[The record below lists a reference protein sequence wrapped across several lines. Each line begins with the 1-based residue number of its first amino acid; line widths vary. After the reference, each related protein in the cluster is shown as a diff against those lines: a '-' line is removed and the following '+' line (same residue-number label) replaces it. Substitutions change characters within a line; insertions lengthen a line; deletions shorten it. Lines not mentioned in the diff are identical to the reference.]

1 MEHEVTDLQ
10 NDEQRYGGLT
20 DTIIAGVLGQLGL
33 DQSHVDKARDILDM
47 IETIHVD
54 GEEVI
59 MVRIGSNIEIK
70 IKK

>member
-1 MEHEVTDLQ
+1 MTDLS
-10 NDEQRYGGLT
+10 NDEQKYGGLS

-33 DQSHVDKARDILDM
+33 DQSHGDKARDILDM
-47 IETIHVD
+47 IEPTHVD